1 MKNKVSEYHTATF
14 YLCSVFAIFVGLGIE
29 TFTTIP
35 LTSTGGIGYYVSFVT
50 IVGLSTVLLKFKD
63 FQQNKVMS
71 IELTSVNSKK
81 HP

>member
-29 TFTTIP
+29 TCTTIP
-35 LTSTGGIGYYVSFVT
+35 LTSNGGIGYYVSFVT
-50 IVGLSTVLLKFKD
+50 IVGLSTVFFKYKD
-63 FQQNKVMS
+63 FQPNKVIS
-71 IELTSVNSKK
+71 IELISMNSKT